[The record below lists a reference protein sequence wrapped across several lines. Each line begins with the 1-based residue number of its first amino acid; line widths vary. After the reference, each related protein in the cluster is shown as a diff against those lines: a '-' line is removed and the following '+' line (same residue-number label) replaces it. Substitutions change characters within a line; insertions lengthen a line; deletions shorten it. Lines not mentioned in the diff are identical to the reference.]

1 MKLME
6 KFFGIVFT
14 VVLLSGFVYQ
24 IGQATELTPFQIELL
39 PWEKANTQ
47 VPRYAKFTVIDI
59 DTNKQFRVQRRAGS
73 QHADVQPL
81 TKKDTKIMKGIYG
94 GNWSWKRRAIL
105 VLYEDRLIAASMH
118 GMPHGAGALEN
129 DFPGHFCIHFIGST
143 THRTDKMD
151 LSHKLMVLKS
161 AGELE
166 RFLQSVT
173 INHLITAFIVGVKQH
188 DRSIVSQTAT
198 KYQSWEKIFANID
211 QVELKRLDTINDNE
225 INGKLTMSLQA
236 EIEWYIKDVGPKMLT
251 VEIKLIRPTPFEQWK
266 IDADDF
272 IQENELL

>member
-188 DRSIVSQTAT
+188 DRSIVSKTAT